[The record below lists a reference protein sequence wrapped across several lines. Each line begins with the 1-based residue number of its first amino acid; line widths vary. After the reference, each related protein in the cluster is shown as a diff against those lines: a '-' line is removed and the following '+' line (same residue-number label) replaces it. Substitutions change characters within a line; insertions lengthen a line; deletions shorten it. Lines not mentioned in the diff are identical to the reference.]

1 VTDENFFRNRTDLI
15 TQVVGSMGTLSYIV
29 RSIISVNMQCAK
41 ETLELELYSRTEQVK
56 NGNYILGKKLQ
67 SWVLGAATRIDS
79 KAAGAPGV
87 ISSVSAK
94 ASIVCS
100 PLIRK
105 VFSRSKNCASA
116 CQRYGDANTRTTP
129 NSRRLLISQSAV
141 QP

>member
-56 NGNYILGKKLQ
+56 NGNYILGEKLQ

-79 KAAGAPGV
+79 KAAGAP
-87 ISSVSAK
+87 A
-94 ASIVCS
+94 
-100 PLIRK
+100 
-105 VFSRSKNCASA
+105 
-116 CQRYGDANTRTTP
+116 
-129 NSRRLLISQSAV
+129 
-141 QP
+141 